1 MRILYI
7 NPRFP
12 ELLLEVSKKRGVTCS
27 IFNSPMKRWPQAP
40 LETMKTYFDIFRS
53 LKKCNFHDWDII
65 HVQDRYNLLPFM
77 VESKLLH
84 RKLVYTCHE
93 GLWLSNTNILSV
105 VRRSPTRSLEG
116 LSMLIC
122 DAIIALSRDL
132 ANRLSYLLPNI
143 ARKVYVIPNGVDAS
157 FFRPLTNPRIK
168 SIRENFGDPEC
179 LILCVSRFGP
189 EKGIDVLV
197 RAIHKL
203 VVDYHFQDIK
213 CVMKLHGN
221 SAYRDFIY
229 NMINHLNL
237 GNYIQII
244 EGFWSQAR
252 LLSFYNMADVFCLPS
267 RYDAYPM
274 TLLEAMACGKPLVG
288 PNYGGPRDIIRN
300 GVNGYLFKVND
311 YEDLAQVLA
320 SLIRDKK
327 KRIHMGQL
335 SRRIA
340 ERYFSWSLIADK
352 TLRVYEDL
360 MQK

>member
-12 ELLLEVSKKRGVTCS
+12 ELPLEISKKRGVECS
-27 IFNSPMKRWPQAP
+27 IFNSPMKQWPQTP
-40 LETMKTYFDIFRS
+40 LETMKTYLDIFRS

-65 HVQDRYNLLPFM
+65 HVQDRYNLPLSM
-77 VESKLLH
+77 IKSKLMH
-84 RKLVYTCHE
+84 KKLVYTSHE
-93 GLWLSNTNILSV
+93 GLWLSNNNLLSV

-116 LSMLIC
+116 LSMLMA

-132 ANRLSYLLPNI
+132 ADRLSYLLPNI
-143 ARKVYVIPNGVDAS
+143 ARKVYVIPNGVNVS
-157 FFRPLTNPRIK
+157 FFRPLTNSRIK
-168 SIRENFGDPEC
+168 SIREDFGDPEC

-197 RAIHKL
+197 KAIHKL
-203 VVDYHFQDIK
+203 VVDHHFRDIK

-229 NMINHLNL
+229 NIINRLNL

-252 LLSFYNMADVFCLPS
+252 LLSLYNVADIFCLPS
-267 RYDAYPM
+267 RYDACPM
-274 TLLEAMACGKPLVG
+274 TLLEAMACGKPVVG
-288 PNYGGPRDIIRN
+288 PNYGGSRDIIRN

-311 YEDLAQVLA
+311 YEDLARVLA

-327 KRIHMGQL
+327 GRICMGQA
-335 SRRIA
+335 SRRIV
-340 ERYFSWSLIADK
+340 ERYFSWSLIANK
-352 TLRVYEDL
+352 TLHVYENL
-360 MQK
+360 LQE